1 MVTGHVVDT
10 EGSPVVG
17 ARVLFEEI
25 ASGDRYLSI
34 TGEGGAYAVS
44 LGSRNTG
51 VRTTDPF
58 PRSSKLHQNYP
69 NPFNPVTTIRFEL
82 PQPVDT
88 RLVVYDILGR
98 RVKTLIDDRLP
109 PGLHNARW
117 DGSADG
123 GNGVAAGVY
132 LYRLTTPSFT
142 ESRKMLLLDGA
153 MPVGVAHTDVAGRA
167 PAARRTQA
175 RTYAVRVTSRRLE
188 TYTLERF
195 SVEGDAV
202 LEIENITRRRGTQFA
217 EEDVDGDGQTDLL
230 TMLDADAAREVR
242 IRDLDRDGKAELFA
256 DLREEFSARGTLV
269 SVWTQIVESGDSV
282 WVWSTVL
289 VETTGMSP
297 AALHLR
303 LQLDQTLLSSL
314 SMADARQFAQQ
325 QAGSLVPRASATGPG
340 ILRIEIPERLLS
352 ESSEIT
358 LFDHP
363 HIIVAEKPTELDWSY
378 CGPTDCTEPYLIV
391 SSSPQGKRDAAAQF
405 DFEIESS
412 FSLAPDNLHLVAVS
426 PDGEVAEL
434 RPLLESETQT
444 DLNGREMWEYT
455 VLASWQPSQTG
466 LNRLRLR
473 IEKEGVVF
481 SESLV
486 WHLQTQRPLLE
497 LDLIGGTRHSMVHVA
512 AGPFEMGSDRG
523 FTNERPEHRVDLEGF
538 YLDLNEVTNQQWN
551 AYAAFLGIAPKSEAN
566 DHPVTNV
573 SWTEAQEYCRWA
585 GLRLPTEAEWEKGA
599 RGTDGR
605 TYPWGETIDGSHAN
619 YVDSGD
625 SFDNNTTPVGLFPE
639 GRSPYG
645 ALDMA
650 GNVWEW
656 AEDWFDENY
665 YASSPARN
673 PSGPSGGIG
682 RVLRGGSWLNLP
694 LSLRSSHR
702 GGRDP
707 ADRTNFIG
715 FRCARNG

>member
-82 PQPVDT
+82 PQSVDT
-88 RLVVYDILGR
+88 RLAVYDILGR

-117 DGSADG
+117 DGSDDG

-142 ESRKMLLLDGA
+142 QSRKMLLLDGA

-202 LEIENITRRRGTQFA
+202 LEIENITRRRGTQFT
-217 EEDVDGDGQTDLL
+217 EEDADGDGQTDLL

-242 IRDLDRDGKAELFA
+242 IQDLDRDGEAELFA
-256 DLREEFSARGTLV
+256 DLREEFGARGTLV
-269 SVWTQIVESGDSV
+269 SVWTQIAESGDSV

-289 VETTGMSP
+289 VEATGMSP
-297 AALHLR
+297 AALNLR
-303 LQLDQTLLSSL
+303 LQLDQTLLGSL

-340 ILRIEIPERLLS
+340 ILRIEIPESLLS
-352 ESSEIT
+352 ESTEIT

-363 HIIVAEKPTELDWSY
+363 HMIGAEKPTELDWSY

-391 SSSPQGKRDAAAQF
+391 SSSSRGKRDGVAQF

-412 FSLAPDNLHLVAVS
+412 FSLAPHNLQLVAVS

-434 RPLLESETQT
+434 QPHLESESRTS
-444 DLNGREMWEYT
+444 LNGREMWEYT

-466 LNRLRLR
+466 LNRLLLR

-481 SESLV
+481 SESQV
-486 WHLQTQRPLLE
+486 WDLQTQRSRLE
-497 LDLIGGTRHSMVHVA
+497 LNLIGGTRHIMVHVA

-523 FTNERPEHRVDLEGF
+523 FSNERPEHRVDLDGF

-573 SWTEAQEYCRWA
+573 SWTEAHEYCRWA

-599 RGTDGR
+599 RGMDAR

-625 SFDNNTTPVGLFPE
+625 SFDNNTTPVGLFLE

-665 YASSPARN
+665 YSSSPARN

-702 GGRDP
+702 GGRDA